1 MSVYMGE
8 LLDGLQCFLC
18 TTYRIGAIYVL
29 HVRIMEILSQ
39 MVHQNYATT
48 TEAQENHT
56 HLASATEHIS
66 DEVLFELPVPTET

>member
-1 MSVYMGE
+1 
-8 LLDGLQCFLC
+8 
-18 TTYRIGAIYVL
+18 
-29 HVRIMEILSQ
+29 

-56 HLASATEHIS
+56 HFASATEHIS